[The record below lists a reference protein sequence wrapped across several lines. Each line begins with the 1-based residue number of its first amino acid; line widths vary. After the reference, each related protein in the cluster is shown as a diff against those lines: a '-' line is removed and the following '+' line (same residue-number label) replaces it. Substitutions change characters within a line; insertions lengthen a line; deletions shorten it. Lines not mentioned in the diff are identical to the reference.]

1 MTSEKTIQL
10 QCHLCFEVPFVL
22 YEVKKNI
29 LYINLICINQ
39 HKRTIEIKS
48 FENNEKCKSCGNV
61 LENKEFEYNI
71 ELNKYICIHCAK
83 RNIKDI
89 SKYNFQKFDSNIDK
103 LIKKNIDNLI
113 KRLEDFLTKFKYN
126 LDIPSKKSFYG
137 IFSIFLND
145 ICTLIS
151 SNLYHKVLNINI
163 SIILLIKWDK
173 LFLTENDFR
182 IILKNNYPYI
192 LFNEFFGKDYLY
204 YYKDYSKDIVNT
216 YKILQIYLENNI
228 NCISNLRD
236 MLENK
241 LNYIELNGVI
251 LFNEFKSYE
260 SDIYLLKNI
269 TTTTY
274 SNHLLNL
281 RILIQNYFND
291 KETFPSNFVLKRKLC
306 KLIINSLYSKYY
318 NLLDDIQPN
327 FDSLLYLYKRLLNT
341 YDELKSNKLKEKIEY
356 VLSKLK
362 NILIDKIKVED
373 KLLKDSSY
381 KNIENC
387 EFNEKELDEINEI
400 CSKLEKNKTKIEYT
414 KTGYDY
420 IILKFV
426 LNFLIYVKDKSNYI
440 VHIVF
445 ESISSYFYFKD
456 IEKTTTLSELLAKV
470 FDKNIIEPKISTKKI
485 IKYFLFEKPNSKKFN
500 EIIDT
505 IEQFLQ
511 NDNSYEIPLNIY
523 NEEINYKKKINMI
536 TSNMKQ
542 YQNNYNKIL
551 NEYNN
556 SKNNQLLNKKIN
568 KYEDDFIETINDELT
583 KINEKIK
590 YLKENKS
597 KVITKIDN
605 IIMDK
610 IIIEKVNLIIQEIKS
625 KTYENFSFNDLFDE
639 WKKEEMIK
647 IQNYL
652 EGNVLKEVSEHLNT
666 FDFECFTQFLYNFAF
681 QNQIIINLYE
691 EEPILNLNLFLYKN
705 QINPRLCKLKFI

>member
-1 MTSEKTIQL
+1 MASEKPIQIY
-10 QCHLCFEVPFVL
+10 CNLCFEVPFIL
-22 YEVKKNI
+22 YEFKKQI
-29 LYINLICINQ
+29 LHINLTCINK

-83 RNIKDI
+83 RNKKYL

-113 KRLEDFLTKFKYN
+113 KRFEDFLTKFKYN

-145 ICTLIS
+145 ICTLRS

-163 SIILLIKWDK
+163 SIILNIKWDK
-173 LFLTENDFR
+173 LFLIENDFR

-192 LFNEFFGKDYLY
+192 LFNEFFNDDYLEY
-204 YYKDYSKDIVNT
+204 YEDESNDIVKT
-216 YKILQIYLENNI
+216 YQIFQIYLENNI
-228 NCISNLRD
+228 NCLSNFKTLLKNNLKNIEID
-236 MLENK
+236 GAMLFK
-241 LNYIELNGVI
+241 
-251 LFNEFKSYE
+251 EFKSYE
-260 SDIYLLKNI
+260 SDINLLKSI
-269 TTTTY
+269 TTTNY
-274 SNHLLNL
+274 NNHLLNL

-291 KETFPSNFVLKRKLC
+291 KETFPSNFVLKIKLC

-341 YDELKSNKLKEKIEY
+341 YDELKSNKLKEKIEN

-387 EFNEKELDEINEI
+387 EFTEKELDEINEI
-400 CSKLEKNKTKIEYT
+400 CSKLEKNKKKIEYT

-426 LNFLIYVKDKSNYI
+426 LNFLIYFKDKNNYI
-440 VHIVF
+440 VYIVF
-445 ESISSYFYFKD
+445 ESISSYFYFED
-456 IEKTTTLSELLAKV
+456 IKNTTTLSELLAKI
-470 FDKNIIEPKISTKKI
+470 FDKNIIETNISIKKI
-485 IKYFLFEKPNSKKFN
+485 IKYFLFEKPNSKKFD
-500 EIIDT
+500 EIMNT

-511 NDNSYEIPLNIY
+511 NDNIYKIDPNIY
-523 NEEINYKKKINMI
+523 NKEIIYKNEFNMI
-536 TSNMKQ
+536 KSNMKQ
-542 YQNNYNKIL
+542 YQDDFNKIL

-556 SKNNQLLNKKIN
+556 SKNNQLLNKKRN
-568 KYEDDFIETINDELT
+568 KYENIFISTITNELT

-590 YLKENKS
+590 YIEENQS
-597 KVITKIDN
+597 KLITKIND

-610 IIIEKVNLIIQEIKS
+610 IIIEKFKLIIQEIKS
-625 KTYENFSFNDLFDE
+625 KTYETFSFNELFDK
-639 WKKEEMIK
+639 WKNEEMIK
-647 IQNYL
+647 IQNCL
-652 EGNVLKEVSEHLNT
+652 EGNVLKEVSEHLNN
-666 FDFECFTQFLYNFAF
+666 FNFEFFTQFLHNFAS
-681 QNQIIINLYE
+681 QNEIIINFYE

>member
-1 MTSEKTIQL
+1 MASEKPIQIY
-10 QCHLCFEVPFVL
+10 CNLCFEVPFIL
-22 YEVKKNI
+22 YEFKKQI
-29 LYINLICINQ
+29 LHINLTCINK

-48 FENNEKCKSCGNV
+48 FENNEKCKRCGNV
-61 LENKEFEYNI
+61 LENKAFEYNI
-71 ELNKYICIHCAK
+71 ELNKYICLNCAK
-83 RNIKDI
+83 RNIKNI
-89 SKYNFQKFDSNIDK
+89 SKYNFQKFDLKNDE

-113 KRLEDFLTKFKYN
+113 KRFEDFLTNFKCN
-126 LDIPSKKSFYG
+126 LDIPLKKSFHG
-137 IFSIFLND
+137 IFSILLND
-145 ICTLIS
+145 ICTLRS

-163 SIILLIKWDK
+163 SIILNIKWDK

-362 NILIDKIKVED
+362 NILIDKIKVEERQ
-373 KLLKDSSY
+373 LKDSSY

-387 EFNEKELDEINEI
+387 KFNEKELDEINEI

-511 NDNSYEIPLNIY
+511 NDNNYEIPLNIY

-590 YLKENKS
+590 YLEENKS

-605 IIMDK
+605 IIKDK

-666 FDFECFTQFLYNFAF
+666 FDFECFTQFLHNFAS